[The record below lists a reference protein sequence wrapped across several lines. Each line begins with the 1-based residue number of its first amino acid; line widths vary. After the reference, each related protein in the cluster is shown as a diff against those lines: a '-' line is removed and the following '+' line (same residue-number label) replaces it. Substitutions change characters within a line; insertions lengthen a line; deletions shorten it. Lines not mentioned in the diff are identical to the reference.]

1 MKYVLLAL
9 LSLSSLNFSST
20 IQAEEKAV
28 QHKIVADITEVEKAK
43 SVFSNTTAELKTK
56 QELDATQLHE
66 IHMITYSL
74 EKAVAYFVDS
84 EQGQAQKDAEQLA
97 GVVELVHIASE
108 NNRSAETRV
117 YLDEYFKLADA
128 YAADW

>member
-1 MKYVLLAL
+1 MKYIFLAL
-9 LSLSSLNFSST
+9 LSLSTLNFSLAT
-20 IQAEEKAV
+20 HANEQAV
-28 QHKIVADITEVEKAK
+28 QHKIVADITELETAK
-43 SVFSNTTAELKTK
+43 SVFNRTTAELKTK
-56 QELDATQLHE
+56 QELSATELHE

-74 EKAVAYFVDS
+74 EKAVAYFVDTN
-84 EQGQAQKDAEQLA
+84 QGQAQKDAEQLA

-128 YAADW
+128 FSTDW